1 MDKVLLEILGYF
13 ASITVAISLSMS
25 NLLWLRI
32 LNLIGAF
39 AFTIYGLINNV
50 YPVAAVNGYITIID
64 IYYLFQMRKTE
75 DFFDILEIQPD
86 NIYLKKFVDFY
97 LADINKYFKDFSLK
111 VAQENSS
118 VILLRNLQPAG
129 LFVYRKTGDTT
140 AEILLDYVIP
150 AYRDLKNGQ
159 FLFSKQNKFFVEHK
173 IKELTI
179 KTDNEKHISYLK
191 KLEFN
196 KLDDGLFHKSI
207 K

>member
-1 MDKVLLEILGYF
+1 MDRVIVEIIGYF
-13 ASITVAISLSMS
+13 ASITVAVSLSMS

-39 AFTIYGLINNV
+39 AFTVYGLINSV

-86 NIYLKKFVDFY
+86 NVYLKKFVDFY
-97 LADINKYFKDFSLK
+97 LNDIKKYFNDFSLE
-111 VAQENSS
+111 VAQKNNS

-129 LFVYRKTGDTT
+129 LFVYTKTNEII

-150 AYRDLKNGQ
+150 AYRDLKNAQ
-159 FLFSKQNKFFVEHK
+159 FLFSKQNKFFVEHN

-179 KTDNEKHISYLK
+179 KTYNQKHIEYLK
-191 KLEFN
+191 KLEFTQ
-196 KLDDGLFHKSI
+196 LEDGLYHKKI
-207 K
+207 R